1 MKKPVKIILAAVILM
16 ATAGFLITRGYFSR
30 PAGHAKNS
38 WDDKARLDYANLLLA
53 KGLNSEAAGAFESCV
68 NNNRMDAKDLAGVCY
83 KLGNIYVGLG
93 QYEKALSNFYK
104 SELLDPASSY
114 RQEMSQKI
122 VTSLESLGLSQQA
135 QYELDSRTSVKPD
148 ERRPEK
154 IGVRIGKREISNE
167 EIDMVIN
174 RLPEHIKKSLNSN
187 DAKLKFVR
195 EYVATEVLYDK
206 GKKLGLDRDNNIRY
220 AVEDFKKQL
229 VLQEL
234 LRDEINKQL
243 KISPE
248 DVYLYY
254 KANMNKYQVP
264 ERVKVSF
271 LEMDDQSGSN
281 SASAALK
288 QGKGRKIEQWI
299 SKGSAFLPSGIGESK
314 EAVDDIFARAK
325 GELSGPFKIG
335 DKFYM
340 FVIEQKEPQRQ
351 QEFEEVKDRAA
362 EEYRRQKEQQIVQSF
377 LDKAVEQQEIEIFYQ
392 PKTENEK
399 SPR

>member
-1 MKKPVKIILAAVILM
+1 MKRIVKIVLAAVVLL
-16 ATAGFLITRGYFSR
+16 AAAGFLIAQGYLFR
-30 PAGHAKNS
+30 PAGPAKSS
-38 WDDKARLDYANLLLA
+38 WDDKARLGYANLLLA
-53 KGLNSEAAGAFESCV
+53 KGLNSEAAGAFEACV
-68 NNNRMDAKDLAGVCY
+68 NNSRMDAKDLAGVCY
-83 KLGNIYVGLG
+83 KLGNIYAGLG

-104 SELLDPASSY
+104 SELLDPGSSY
-114 RQEMSQKI
+114 KQEMSQKI

-154 IGVRIGKREISNE
+154 IAVRIGKREISNE

-174 RLPEHIKKSLNSN
+174 RLPEHIKKTLNSN

-206 GKKLGLDRDNNIRY
+206 GKKLGLDRDSNIRY

-234 LRDEINKQL
+234 LRDEISKQL
-243 KISPE
+243 KITPG
-248 DVYLYY
+248 DVSLYY

-281 SASAALK
+281 SASAVLK

-299 SKGSAFLPSGIGESK
+299 NKGSSFLPSGIGESK
-314 EAVDDIFARAK
+314 EALDDIFTRAK

-340 FVIEQKEPQRQ
+340 FIIEQKEPQRQ
-351 QEFEEVKDRAA
+351 QEFEEAKDRAA

-392 PKTENEK
+392 PKTENENSSK
-399 SPR
+399 